1 MQMNEGQM
9 KDLEDMFR
17 LLDKNG
23 DGVLSLQEVQEGI
36 AGSPV
41 GSQLEWLFKELDTNG
56 DGELQYTEFLA
67 AALSAQRYLQHDM
80 AWSAFK
86 KFDLS
91 DAGAITSSDL
101 RNVVA
106 SPNVARSVSMEKE

>member
-36 AGSPV
+36 AGSSV
-41 GSQLEWLFKELDTNG
+41 ASQLEWLFLELDTDG

-67 AALSAQRYLQHDM
+67 AALSAHRYLQEDI
-80 AWSAFK
+80 AWAAFK
-86 KFDLS
+86 KFDVS
-91 DAGAITSSDL
+91 SKGAITSDDL
-101 RNVVA
+101 RKA
-106 SPNVARSVSMEKE
+106 FGYAHKWP